1 METLNIESVH
11 LPFKDLNEGPQLQWP
26 VAMMVSSMPGYEDN
40 SPLDGHITLRRCIH
54 PCIQETEI
62 QKKITKSWSAHFQ
75 AV

>member
-11 LPFKDLNEGPQLQWP
+11 LPVKDLNEGPKLQWP
-26 VAMMVSSMPGYEDN
+26 VAMMVSAMPGYEDN

-62 QKKITKSWSAHFQ
+62 QKITKSWSAHFQ